1 MNTTICPNH
10 RGGISTPI
18 KKAQTVTKGLSKK
31 LSKDYNA
38 TAQKYHDKSRRESTE
53 IVPLPA
59 PAKFSGF
66 NPLSA
71 SESTRGFVPFLAS
84 KSTRGFVP
92 SVLSHSETEEALRGG
107 GCVDFGHHKKSRFFL
122 LSNNEISTNQPLKQ
136 EKGQTKKLR
145 PKRTLNRKT
154 VIKKPEIIH
163 DGKTYKINARK
174 SGVYSEIMHKALEQF
189 NICEEKWGRV
199 LVVRFDLHP
208 RFKSGDNSKLSK
220 FIKNLRRR
228 IERKYG
234 FSDVGYVWARECERS
249 KKHHYHFA
257 LFLDGDKVRHSK
269 KVLELARSTW
279 KGLHIDNHM
288 PVIPKPYCFVDSPES
303 KEQAIY
309 RISYLAK
316 TRGKGYRDRQAK
328 DYSTSRLVRGFKL

>member
-1 MNTTICPNH
+1 MNAQL
-10 RGGISTPI
+10 TP
-18 KKAQTVTKGLSKK
+18 
-31 LSKDYNA
+31 
-38 TAQKYHDKSRRESTE
+38 E
-53 IVPLPA
+53 I
-59 PAKFSGF
+59 
-66 NPLSA
+66 N
-71 SESTRGFVPFLAS
+71 RGFVPFLAPEPH
-84 KSTRGFVP
+84 RGFVP
-92 SVLSHSETEEALRGG
+92 SVLSHFETAKALCGG
-107 GCVDFGHHKKSRFFL
+107 GCTDFGHHKKSRFFL
-122 LSNNEISTNQPLKQ
+122 LSNNEISTNQPLEP
-136 EKGQTKKLR
+136 EKGQTKKPS
-145 PKRTLNRKT
+145 PKRTRNRKT
-154 VIKKPEIIH
+154 IIKRSEIIH
-163 DGKTYKINARK
+163 DGRTYKINACK

-228 IERKYG
+228 IERKYS
-234 FSDVGYVWARECERS
+234 FSDVGYVWVREQERS

-288 PVIPKPYCFVDSPES
+288 PVTPRPFHFVDSPES

-316 TRGKGYRDRQAK
+316 TRGKGYRDQQAK
-328 DYSTSRLVRGFKL
+328 DYSTSRLVRRAKL